1 MRGDLVLLAALVIAG
16 ICLDTAFAVDAPSK
30 EDERLQRTR
39 GKPHSAEFLRQGARR
54 LKKTPMKGKGR
65 LRVAGKPVPKE
76 QQGVASDGQPKSHT
90 NSGSPQRV
98 KERQG
103 ELVGNGAAQG
113 PVAAKEDANRDG
125 SAAMQRVSADS
136 STEPRPENL
145 MKPKPKPKP
154 KPAPLKLPPENF
166 ITGEGFPQ
174 KPKPLPKAQPGDRA
188 KPAPQRMGGPP
199 DGEGFEG
206 KPRPKVHAK
215 ERPAETKLGPKLKP
229 KPAPVRR

>member
-1 MRGDLVLLAALVIAG
+1 MRGYQVLLAAMVIAG
-16 ICLDTAFAVDAPSK
+16 LCLETAFAVGAHSE
-30 EDERLQRTR
+30 EDERLQRTTR
-39 GKPHSAEFLRQGARR
+39 SKSHSGDLLRQGARR

-98 KERQG
+98 KEQQG
-103 ELVGNGAAQG
+103 ESVGNGAGQS
-113 PVAAKEDANRDG
+113 PVAAKEAANRGG
-125 SAAMQRVSADS
+125 SAAIQRVPADS
-136 STEPRPENL
+136 SEPRPENS
-145 MKPKPKPKP
+145 MKPKPKP

-229 KPAPVRR
+229 KPAAVRR